1 MARFL
6 ERHPG
11 FFPVAFPPYVV
22 HTVPNRSLGPR
33 GRRWFL
39 AAIGAT
45 TLVIAAAA
53 TAIGAWPVM
62 PFAGAEVALLAIAFH
77 VVARHDADFERL
89 EIGEHEVSVEARD
102 ASAVTRFTAR
112 LPWARVIMRSRGE
125 RCTLGLAYAGRVVP
139 LGRLLSDEGRRK
151 LAQDLR
157 GRIAVTAN

>member
-1 MARFL
+1 MAI
-6 ERHPG
+6 
-11 FFPVAFPPYVV
+11 PPYVV

-39 AAIGAT
+39 GAIGLT
-45 TLVIAAAA
+45 TLGIAAGAA
-53 TAIGAWPVM
+53 AIGAWPVM
-62 PFAGAEVALLAIAFH
+62 PFAGAEIALLVIAFR

-89 EIGEHEVSVEARD
+89 EIGEHEVRVESRD
-102 ASAVTRFTAR
+102 ALAVTRFTAH

>member
-11 FFPVAFPPYVV
+11 FLHVAFPPYVV

-39 AAIGAT
+39 VAIGAT
-45 TLVIAAAA
+45 TLTIAAAA
-53 TAIGAWPVM
+53 AAIGAWPVM
-62 PFAGAEVALLAIAFH
+62 PFAGAEVALLAIAFR

-89 EIGEHEVSVEARD
+89 EIGEHEVRVEWRD
-102 ASAVTRFTAR
+102 ALAVTRFTAHR
-112 LPWARVIMRSRGE
+112 PWARVIMRSRGE

-151 LAQDLR
+151 LAQELR